1 MLLFY
6 GCMFKY
12 SRCCCFSSLLFYN
25 MFFFQLT
32 LAPKAENVVVVV
44 VGECFQVC
52 CSFIFSYAHFS
63 LRIPPRLLRS
73 SMLTNFL
80 RRECRLLLQSAVAV
94 AVAVVVVVANGAVGV
109 AVVFGLSLVMN
120 LASAKLVVA
129 PCCCC
134 CCCRSLVTCYV
145 KSVFPALLL
154 FSFFSC
160 FFAHFFFDYL
170 YAVFSFSLP
179 QNLCRTSCPAAVDAT
194 CPDRRVF
201 FPLLLLCCNSQFLM
215 LLNFK
220 HKHNRKTEKKVAA
233 RGGKLWF
240 RGKLVITGSHKAK
253 IETMQRDDFLYFHPL
268 LAF

>member
-120 LASAKLVVA
+120 LASAKLVVVA

-134 CCCRSLVTCYV
+134 CCRSSVTCYV

-160 FFAHFFFDYL
+160 FFAHFFFFL
-170 YAVFSFSLP
+170 IICMQFSVLACHKICAARLAPPPWMQLAPIAEFSF
-179 QNLCRTSCPAAVDAT
+179 RSCFYVVI
-194 CPDRRVF
+194 R
-201 FPLLLLCCNSQFLM
+201 
-215 LLNFK
+215 NF
-220 HKHNRKTEKKVAA
+220 
-233 RGGKLWF
+233 
-240 RGKLVITGSHKAK
+240 
-253 IETMQRDDFLYFHPL
+253 
-268 LAF
+268 